1 MNIEEK
7 ITNRQTNVLLFN
19 SMNMDLLK
27 AQFGFMLSHGIRS
40 YSSRIKG
47 LLFIYNK
54 ENCEEEREKI
64 LDLMVESIHGLD
76 EELLKIKQQLNL

>member
-1 MNIEEK
+1 
-7 ITNRQTNVLLFN
+7 
-19 SMNMDLLK
+19 MNMDLQK

-40 YSSRIKG
+40 YSARIKG
-47 LLFIYNK
+47 LLFIYNN
-54 ENCEEEREKI
+54 ENSEEEKKKT